1 MAGQSDRP
9 VESLPRFEWDRVAN
23 VKLEVKDHFD
33 ADFDDPIHLWYVSL
47 SLNIEWNGAVL
58 EAGRVRKRR
67 GTAGS
72 LTMLAFSLAVR
83 GCHRKT
89 ALEQEQANSRAYFH
103 IMRLAKDEKDYVTEQ
118 LIQSY
123 YIPEQVCVRS
133 L

>member
-1 MAGQSDRP
+1 MVGQSDRP

-33 ADFDDPIHLWYVSL
+33 ADFDDPIHLWYVLL

-83 GCHRKT
+83 GYTGRRRWSRSRPT
-89 ALEQEQANSRAYFH
+89 AARTSTSCDWPRTRMTTSR
-103 IMRLAKDEKDYVTEQ
+103 
-118 LIQSY
+118 S
-123 YIPEQVCVRS
+123 S
-133 L
+133 